1 MNSLGTNSIPSDC
14 TNVSAFMT
22 LDPEFTTES
31 STRRANPIIIA
42 NTDDG
47 KIYSWSAD
55 GASSPGVY
63 ANLTNSL
70 NSVIDAKLLPYSQED
85 LASPGASSYF
95 AGATAPS
102 SVWPVLYTTR
112 SEVKAPLTVV
122 GHSAPASVNPTPLTP
137 DSFESA
143 QIDSVYPLGSAR
155 TPNSTG
161 AAGAMGGSYSY
172 SVAVKMKD
180 GTIKFENISDST
192 EGQPYSSRTALYF
205 STPNSAIRHVF
216 SAKGL
221 GMTPGASAGPGMG
234 YNSDNLVIVAEP
246 SPISP

>member
-1 MNSLGTNSIPSDC
+1 
-14 TNVSAFMT
+14 MT
-22 LDPEFTTES
+22 LDPEFTMEYS
-31 STRRANPIIIA
+31 ARRANPIIIA

-47 KIYSWSAD
+47 KIYSWWAT
-55 GASSPGVY
+55 SSIPAGY
-63 ANLTNSL
+63 ESLTNSL
-70 NSVIDAKLLPYSQED
+70 NSVIDDKLLPYSQED

-95 AGATAPS
+95 AGASAPS
-102 SVWPVLYTTR
+102 SAWPVLYATGGQLR
-112 SEVKAPLTVV
+112 APLSVV
-122 GHSAPASVNPTPLTP
+122 GHSSPASVNPTALTP

-161 AAGAMGGSYSY
+161 AAGAMGGNYSY

-180 GTIKFENISDST
+180 GTIKFQNISDST
-192 EGQPYSSRTALYF
+192 EGQAYSSRTALYF

-216 SAKGL
+216 SAKGI